1 MKTNCDPGETPT
13 PNRVIRSHMLFAVE
27 LQGHGKGM
35 ASGGFIPTSP
45 QIESFRFRYQASF
58 PCFLSPRSQM
68 NPACRPK
75 TQQSADS
82 AIGHAGS
89 W

>member
-1 MKTNCDPGETPT
+1 
-13 PNRVIRSHMLFAVE
+13 
-27 LQGHGKGM
+27 M